1 MKVIPKFAT
10 YALLSEVGNTA
21 KVPKDSPVRKVFKLR
36 RFAENWLK
44 DTFGQDSRITQH
56 WIPKFKKNANRF
68 KDRYEDCPK
77 SEAEFVAE
85 VYAELGLEMPQD
97 RRRRQAEETG
107 SDSGKGK
114 GKGKKERKGKRNRMP
129 KAARIPVEFRRYD
142 KTEPLAG
149 IESIMRGFHIWAD
162 RYVSECSGQP
172 HTQQNRAIKW
182 VATLKSRFET
192 MKARAERRLSK
203 TADDVIER
211 K

>member
-97 RRRRQAEETG
+97 RRRRTTG

-142 KTEPLAG
+142 KTEPIAG

-192 MKARAERRLSK
+192 MKARAERRLAK
-203 TADDVIER
+203 TGDDVIER